1 MAVVVVTLATSRASF
16 LMRRSSLSLEPD
28 SETRARSS
36 TSFVS
41 AGIANGP
48 TYLSGARA
56 WRGGGGSDIAARK
69 GIAVARM
76 RKKKRERND
85 TTRPQPTKSVPYP
98 PKISG
103 SCDAIV
109 TWSRRQLTAV
119 NVFLLKPH
127 AAAAGF
133 VAPPRTRRPLRER
146 ASAPPACAVLQ
157 ASAHTA
163 TANVERTLHILRV
176 G

>member
-85 TTRPQPTKSVPYP
+85 TARRRAHP